1 MKTKTKTQLTLDPFT
16 LKVLTNFATIN
27 NGLVVKSGNEIRTMT
42 EGKTVLAEATLPDT
56 FPVDFAI
63 YDLRQ
68 MLNFISTLFDNP
80 TMEFS
85 SSSVEISNDNDVTK
99 IFYCNPD
106 LISSPSKRITMP
118 SEDITLQISEETLKK
133 ITKSGSIL
141 GVDDLKISSVDD
153 DMISIEV
160 LDKTN
165 SSTNTWST
173 KTSGTCNSE
182 FAVYLKISNL
192 KLLEGDYQITISNKG
207 ITCFK
212 HMNNDVRYYIA
223 VEADSKFN

>member
-16 LKVLTNFATIN
+16 VKVLTNFASIN

-68 MLNFISTLFDNP
+68 MLNFVSTLFDKP
-80 TMEFS
+80 TMEFTGV
-85 SSSVEISNDNDVTK
+85 SVEITNDNDKTK

-106 LISSPSKRITMP
+106 LISSPSKRINMP
-118 SEDITLQISEETLKK
+118 SEDITLQMSEETLKK
-133 ITKSGSIL
+133 ITKSASIL

-153 DMISIEV
+153 MIELEV

-173 KTSGTCNSE
+173 KTSGINNSE
-182 FAVYLKISNL
+182 FTVYLKISNL

-207 ITCFK
+207 ITRFK

-223 VEADSKFN
+223 AEADSKFN